1 MKIIDA
7 KSGKTLTLQKQK
19 VTFEVKKPMP
29 IDIVVTKSPD
39 EIFL

>member
-7 KSGKTLTLQKQK
+7 KSGKTLTLQKQQ
-19 VTFEVKKPMP
+19 VTFEVKKPMS